1 MAWRFPKVL
10 PISGDMLH
18 PSHWNDNIDV
28 YGGEVNGFI
37 DRDNLSDGCVQKSM
51 IVNNAFVDVFTSEY
65 SDDALVTREP
75 GNDFDI
81 NMNTTAWQTE
91 DIGSDRDKMPSV
103 TVDVETDGWVICDFH
118 ASYEWLSPKDPN
130 GGSQA
135 FFPYDHTSD
144 VFGYRSGAPVLH
156 EDLPH
161 GRDTPSPVVK
171 DYEEDIWEPWQPF
184 ATDPLWRPAG
194 PVSSAP
200 GSTSPSP
207 APSDSYVASGD
218 GIFVKAN
225 EINTGLTQGPVDRES
240 IAFRILVDGI
250 TVAETGWM
258 SIGMYKNGAY
268 LTGVAPVSAGIHTIT
283 TQVRVARI
291 QKMNATSGGGLAD
304 SGGGVPVSVISFSEP
319 RVPGEDAKGR
329 VRSRSL
335 NVVLRKR

>member
-51 IVNNAFVDVFTSEY
+51 IVNNAFVDVFTSVY
-65 SDDALVTREP
+65 SDDVPVNREP

-103 TVDVETDGWVICDFH
+103 TIDVETDGWVICDFH

-135 FFPYDHTSD
+135 FFPYESHED
-144 VFGYRSGAPVLH
+144 VFWYGVGVPVPVRH
-156 EDLPH
+156 ERFT
-161 GRDTPSPVVK
+161 GGEDTPNSVVE
-171 DYEEDIWEPWQPF
+171 DYEEDIVGPWESQG
-184 ATDPLWRPAG
+184 TDPVWRERPD
-194 PVSSAP
+194 
-200 GSTSPSP
+200 GSY
-207 APSDSYVASGD
+207 AASGD
-218 GIFVKAN
+218 GVRVEARY
-225 EINTGLTQGPVDRES
+225 INTGLIQGPVDRES

-250 TVAETGWM
+250 TVSETGWM